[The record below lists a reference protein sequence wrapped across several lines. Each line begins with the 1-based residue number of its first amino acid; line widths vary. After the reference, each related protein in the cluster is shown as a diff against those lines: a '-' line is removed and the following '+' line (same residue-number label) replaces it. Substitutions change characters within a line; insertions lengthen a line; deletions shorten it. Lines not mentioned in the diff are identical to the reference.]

1 MSNKIRMILKKFF
14 LWIFREEI
22 NGTKEEREEFE
33 RKVKFFERDLKR
45 LDAELFV
52 KYEKLDNML
61 NNLDIS
67 VDHHIYSKSWAV
79 ISIQGK
85 RQDFIKFI
93 DLGEKDIQQ
102 ISNFLKN
109 FDRTKIDASP
119 EATKL
124 IRFL

>member
-1 MSNKIRMILKKFF
+1 
-14 LWIFREEI
+14 
-22 NGTKEEREEFE
+22 
-33 RKVKFFERDLKR
+33 
-45 LDAELFV
+45 
-52 KYEKLDNML
+52 ML

-124 IRFL
+124 IRIL